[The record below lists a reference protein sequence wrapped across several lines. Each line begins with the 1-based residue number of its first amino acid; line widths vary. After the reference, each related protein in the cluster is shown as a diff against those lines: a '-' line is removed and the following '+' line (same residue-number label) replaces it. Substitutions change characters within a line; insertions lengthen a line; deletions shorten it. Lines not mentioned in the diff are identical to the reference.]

1 MISFAQK
8 TYVQGTLTSKLHVIE
23 LGAAPGGP
31 ELLQGCRHLAQSA
44 ARRLPLQLYPH

>member
-31 ELLQGCRHLAQSA
+31 ELLHSA
-44 ARRLPLQLYPH
+44 EPCTMATSFSRNGAAYA